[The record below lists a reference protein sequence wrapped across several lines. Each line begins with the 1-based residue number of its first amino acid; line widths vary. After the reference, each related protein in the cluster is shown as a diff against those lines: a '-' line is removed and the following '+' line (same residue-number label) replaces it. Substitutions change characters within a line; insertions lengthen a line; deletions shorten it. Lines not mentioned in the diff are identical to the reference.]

1 MGRDVTD
8 AESPLEEQGV
18 PALHRAP
25 QPWGPAPGRR
35 AAQLGPRSSRAQD
48 TKAGGRW
55 EARTSLLKARHTLTP
70 LSPSMGAAEKHL
82 VPTPTSCQPPTPTT
96 EAPVD
101 LGRPLPCWASA
112 LTLLGPHQGG
122 GHNAM
127 KNAWPAPTSLPSLPS
142 KHRHTQS
149 AQGTPAQGYTL
160 TQGEV
165 TAYLVHRDRESQIN
179 ERAGECIPNERTR

>member
-112 LTLLGPHQGG
+112 LTLLGPHQGS

-127 KNAWPAPTSLPSLPS
+127 KNAWPAPASLPSLPS
-142 KHRHTQS
+142 KHRHTVCTGHS
-149 AQGTPAQGYTL
+149 CPRTHTHTGRG
-160 TQGEV
+160 
-165 TAYLVHRDRESQIN
+165 DRLPCPQRQRKSDK
-179 ERAGECIPNERTR
+179 